1 MRFTRVQFSVRF
13 LVQWKPTVT
22 RNKKMMFWGQILVLW
37 LNIGS
42 CSWWDALLIRRFT
55 ITEATDSI
63 VSTKFSSDCST
74 TTAAASNAC
83 PGSRLFLDGELIKS
97 TVFRATCSQMSK
109 SSGLIDEKTT
119 EMSLV
124 STRSVV
130 SWHLLPLGNRF
141 KRDLRVLWIKSSLLR
156 L

>member
-1 MRFTRVQFSVRF
+1 MRFIRIQFSARF
-13 LVQWKPTVT
+13 VVQCKPTVT
-22 RNKKMMFWGQILVLW
+22 RNKKMMFWGQIRVFRLS
-37 LNIGS
+37 IGS
-42 CSWWDALLIRRFT
+42 CSWWESRRIRRVT

-63 VSTKFSSDCST
+63 VSAKFSSDCST

-83 PGSRLFLDGELIKS
+83 PGSRSFLAGELIKS
-97 TVFRATCSQMSK
+97 TVFRATCSQAFK

-130 SWHLLPLGNRF
+130 SWHLLPLGNKF
-141 KRDLRVLWIKSSLLR
+141 NRDLRVLWIKSSLLR

>member
-1 MRFTRVQFSVRF
+1 MTFTRVQLSARF
-13 LVQWKPTVT
+13 VVQCKPTVT
-22 RNKKMMFWGQILVLW
+22 RNKKMMFWGQIRVFW

-42 CSWWDALLIRRFT
+42 CSWWDALLFRCVT
-55 ITEATDSI
+55 ITEAKDSI

-83 PGSRLFLDGELIKS
+83 PGSRSFLEGELIRS
-97 TVFRATCSQMSK
+97 TVFRATCSQVSK

-130 SWHLLPLGNRF
+130 SWHLLPLGNR
-141 KRDLRVLWIKSSLLR
+141 DLRVLWIKSSLLR